1 MTTDARVK
9 SAIAHWA
16 PRFVANG
23 VALADFEEVTV
34 SIASW
39 KDWCR
44 AWSDRAARHE
54 LMGREALAQ
63 KKSLS
68 AGEHLQRAGL
78 TIISPSF
85 CSCTTCRR

>member
-44 AWSDRAARHE
+44 AWSDRAAGTSSWGAR
-54 LMGREALAQ
+54 RW
-63 KKSLS
+63 
-68 AGEHLQRAGL
+68 RRR
-78 TIISPSF
+78 
-85 CSCTTCRR
+85 SC